1 MKNNILSLI
10 NKDIISLIL
19 AVFFS
24 LSIFFSNDSPYVE
37 KIEENVIDIISI
49 ISSPKKW
56 YKEILIVRENNDLL
70 INKVTQLQL
79 LISSYENYRLENEQL
94 REMLGFKDSYEKLS
108 LKPANIVNH
117 NFSSSVYSVII
128 DIGSKEKIGKNQAVI
143 DMNGLFGKTISIGK
157 RASKV
162 QTITDKNFAVS
173 VKVGKDHIISIFKP
187 THGKYGTLEG
197 VIKSSDI
204 NIGDK
209 VYTSGVSEI
218 YPANLPVANVI
229 NVKKENNK
237 PFQDVIVEILAD
249 FKNLNY
255 VFVIQ

>member
-19 AVFFS
+19 A
-24 LSIFFSNDSPYVE
+24 IFFSSIIFLSNDSKYVE
-37 KIEENVIDIISI
+37 KIEQDIIDFVSI

-56 YKEILIVRENNDLL
+56 YKEILIIKEKNDLL
-70 INKVTQLQL
+70 IKKITQLQL
-79 LISSYENYRLENEQL
+79 LVATYDNYRLENEEL
-94 REMLGFKDSYEKLS
+94 KAMLDFQDSYGKLS

-128 DIGSKEKIGKNQAVI
+128 DVGKDDKIGKNQAVL
-143 DMNGLFGKTISIGK
+143 DMNGLFGKTITVGEK
-157 RASKV
+157 ASKV

-173 VKVGKDHIISIFKP
+173 VKVGTNQILSIFKP
-187 THGKYGTLEG
+187 SHGKYGTLEG
-197 VIKSSDI
+197 VIKSSDVSV
-204 NIGDK
+204 GDI

-218 YPANLPVANVI
+218 YPANLPVAKVI
-229 NVKKENNK
+229 KVKKEKDK

-255 VFVIQ
+255 VFVIK

>member
-19 AVFFS
+19 A
-24 LSIFFSNDSPYVE
+24 IFFSSIIFLSNDSKYVE
-37 KIEENVIDIISI
+37 KIEQDIVDFVSI
-49 ISSPKKW
+49 LSSPKKW
-56 YKEILIVRENNDLL
+56 YKEILIIKEKNDLL
-70 INKVTQLQL
+70 IKKITQLQL
-79 LISSYENYRLENEQL
+79 LVATYDNYRLENEEL
-94 REMLGFKDSYEKLS
+94 KAMLDFQDSYGKLS

-128 DIGSKEKIGKNQAVI
+128 DVGKDDKIGKNQAVL
-143 DMNGLFGKTISIGK
+143 DMNGLFGKTITVGEK
-157 RASKV
+157 ASKV

-173 VKVGKDHIISIFKP
+173 VKVGTNQILSIFKP
-187 THGKYGTLEG
+187 SHGKYGTLEG
-197 VIKSSDI
+197 VIKSSDVSV
-204 NIGDK
+204 GDI

-218 YPANLPVANVI
+218 YPANLPVAKVI
-229 NVKKENNK
+229 KVKKEKDK

-255 VFVIQ
+255 VFVIK